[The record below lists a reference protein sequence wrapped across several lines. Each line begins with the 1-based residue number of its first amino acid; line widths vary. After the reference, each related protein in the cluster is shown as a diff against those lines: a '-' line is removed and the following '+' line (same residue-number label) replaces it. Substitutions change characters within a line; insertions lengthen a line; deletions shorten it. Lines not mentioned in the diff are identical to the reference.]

1 VVPVGDDPT
10 GNVAAMALRTKE
22 RSEEV
27 AVFDQDHR
35 PPPWRERLVPKTIL
49 GISMLILATAVGSA
63 FSGTVLY
70 AYYDYRLSAN
80 EDRIESF
87 TGNFDQRFQ
96 TALDTIAAEREA
108 AKNEVRAELEPIR
121 QIRAEGETLEALV
134 KKVQPSIWFVSTLD
148 EAGQPSVGSAFVV
161 ASDGG
166 QSLMLTSFN
175 TVRAATRTPGPPI
188 KIRKGEEELNAQ
200 LWTWQE
206 EKDLA
211 LLIVKKGNV
220 AKLEFAGREP
230 VLKTGERVFAVS
242 GLGAA
247 GGAVSQGFVADV
259 SSAGIQHDAAIG
271 PAFQGGPLLNSEG
284 QVLALASRAYAPLGF
299 GTDAV
304 FFGVPARAAC
314 EKVLRCPDGGDP
326 SAGQRG

>member
-1 VVPVGDDPT
+1 MAPRRRDRDGAD
-10 GNVAAMALRTKE
+10 AAP
-22 RSEEV
+22 
-27 AVFDQDHR
+27 VFDQDYR

-49 GISMLILATAVGSA
+49 GIVMLILAVAIGSA

-80 EDRIESF
+80 EDRIQSF

-96 TALDTIAAEREA
+96 TALDTIAAEKES
-108 AKNEVRAELEPIR
+108 AKNEVRAELEPLKKIA
-121 QIRAEGETLEALV
+121 AEGDTLEALV
-134 KKVQPSIWFVSTLD
+134 KKVQPSVWFVSTLD

-161 ASDGG
+161 ASDGD
-166 QSLMLTSFN
+166 QSLLLASFN

-188 KIRKGEEELNAQ
+188 KIRKGDEEVPAT

-206 EKDLA
+206 DKDLA
-211 LLIVKKGNV
+211 LLIVKKGGLP
-220 AKLEFAGREP
+220 KLEFAGKEP
-230 VLKTGERVFAVS
+230 ALKTGERVFAAS

-271 PAFQGGPLLNSEG
+271 PAFQGGPLLNSDG
-284 QVLALASRAYAPLGF
+284 KVLAVSSRAYAPLGF

-304 FFGVPARAAC
+304 FFGVPIRTAC
-314 EKVLRCPDGGDP
+314 EKVLKCPDGGNP
-326 SAGQRG
+326 AAGNKG